1 MKIWVLNLVGV
12 SLMGIL
18 LEILLPTGKTNKYIK
33 GVLALVTVYVVVS
46 PIIKIFN
53 NEISIKNFFTTDIV
67 IDEEFIFKTSQSY
80 FEKEE
85 KCLEDILEKNGIEN
99 VKVNIVPSINGQNKI
114 EFVKICT
121 KNMTLTK
128 DYSNIDIIGKIEEI
142 VKSRLKI
149 DSGRIYYE

>member
-85 KCLEDILEKNGIEN
+85 KRLEDILEKNGIEN
-99 VKVNIVPSINGQNKI
+99 VKVDIVPSINGQNKI

-121 KNMTLTK
+121 KNMTLKK

>member
-85 KCLEDILEKNGIEN
+85 KRLEDILEKNGIEN
-99 VKVNIVPSINGQNKI
+99 VKVNIVQSINSQNKI

-121 KNMTLTK
+121 KNMTLKK